1 MISYNVDK
9 KNKVVVAKL
18 TGCEYDVDVEFTK
31 RFIKNDSLSTIAVFP
46 TREVNLR
53 KAYVGKCRFEADE
66 PFDSE
71 LGKQIAKERCLKK
84 YYKAKDK
91 MIERIMDDL
100 WKMRSEVAS
109 MFKGSF

>member
-1 MISYNVDK
+1 MISYNVDE

-18 TGCEYDVDVEFTK
+18 TGCAHDVNAEFTK
-31 RFIKNDSLSTIAVFP
+31 RFLKNDSLSTIEVYP
-46 TREVNLR
+46 TNEMHLR
-53 KAYVGKCRFEADE
+53 DTYVGKCRFEADE